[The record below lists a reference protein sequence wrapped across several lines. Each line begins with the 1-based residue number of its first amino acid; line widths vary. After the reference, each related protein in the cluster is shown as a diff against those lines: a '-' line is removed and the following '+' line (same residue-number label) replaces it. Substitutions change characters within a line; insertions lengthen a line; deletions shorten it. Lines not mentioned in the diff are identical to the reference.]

1 MVMVVVVVV
10 VVFVVVVVLMTLDH
24 RDHKPWAPRWA
35 RRLLSLQAWQ
45 YRGLLLGVGL
55 RGHRGFGW
63 RHGLS
68 GFCPKAL
75 AVAVLQRVLVVA
87 GGLGLVW
94 QVVHILTP
102 VTPVPCCAATVQH
115 ALQRRVVAV
124 TFSGFAAS
132 VIPSASLVGSF
143 GRFDKLCAFA
153 SRLSR
158 VVTIAD
164 DL

>member
-1 MVMVVVVVV
+1 
-10 VVFVVVVVLMTLDH
+10 MTLNH
-24 RDHKPWAPRWA
+24 RNHKPRAPRWA
-35 RRLLSLQAWQ
+35 RRLLPLQ
-45 YRGLLLGVGL
+45 YRGGWDMLGVGL
-55 RGHRGFGW
+55 RGHRGSGW

-68 GFCPKAL
+68 GFCPKAF

-87 GGLGLVW
+87 RGLGLVW

-102 VTPVPCCAATVQH
+102 VACCAASVRH

-124 TFSGFAAS
+124 TFSGFS
-132 VIPSASLVGSF
+132 DSTSPVVPSASLVGSF
-143 GRFDKLCAFA
+143 GRFDKLCALA